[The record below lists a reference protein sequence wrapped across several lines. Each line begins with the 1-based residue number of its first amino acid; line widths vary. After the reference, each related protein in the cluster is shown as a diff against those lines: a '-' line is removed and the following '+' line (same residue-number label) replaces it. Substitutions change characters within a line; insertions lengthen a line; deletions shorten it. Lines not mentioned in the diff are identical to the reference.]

1 MMNDETDLVHD
12 DVPDAPDATP
22 ASADQNAEDQ
32 NAEDQNVEDQNVE
45 DQNAE
50 DQNVEDQNV
59 EDQNVEDQNV
69 EDQNAEDQNAE
80 DQNATVEKK
89 DVKKVRKTVQGKVV
103 SDSMSKTLVVEA
115 ERLVRHPKYH
125 KYMRKYTKYYAHDET
140 EQAAVGDIVVLT
152 MCRPLSKL
160 KRWEL
165 KEIIRMAPRDNAPS
179 PEEMARDEMTREFE
193 EGKA

>member
-1 MMNDETDLVHD
+1 MMNDDAEIVQD
-12 DVPDAPDATP
+12 DASDAPDA
-22 ASADQNAEDQ
+22 SSESVDQNDVDQNEVDQNEVDQNDVDQNA
-32 NAEDQNVEDQNVE
+32 
-45 DQNAE
+45 
-50 DQNVEDQNV
+50 
-59 EDQNVEDQNV
+59 

-80 DQNATVEKK
+80 DQNAGDQNAGDQNAGDQNDTVEKK

-103 SDSMSKTLVVEA
+103 SDSMTKTLVVET

-140 EQAAVGDIVVLT
+140 EQAAVGDIVELS

-179 PEEMARDEMTREFE
+179 PEEMARDEMAREFE
-193 EGKA
+193 GGEA